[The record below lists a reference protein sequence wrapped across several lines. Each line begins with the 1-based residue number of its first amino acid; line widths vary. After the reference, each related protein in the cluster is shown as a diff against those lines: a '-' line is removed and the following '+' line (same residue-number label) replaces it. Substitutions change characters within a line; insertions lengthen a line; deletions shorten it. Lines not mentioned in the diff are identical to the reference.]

1 MLSFRLFRNAAA
13 LLALTFATAGLSTPA
28 SAQATEEHWNLLN
41 RIFEASN
48 SVSRE
53 TARQAHG
60 LCVEL
65 GKEAAARSDMTPAQH
80 LYFQAEVESCLSY
93 AMNNGEFSDEN
104 GSACSHHFEMASLFA
119 QSIVAA
125 QGQPGVVQD
134 QLTNLRDRLQ
144 RASEIGPQIG
154 CGGDYA
160 ALLASLPATDTI
172 ASTRE
177 AGIPDDQI
185 MEQIF
190 NATSAI
196 EATQSEDWVRMCRS
210 FEDGVAQRE
219 TLHDVERAYFGAMI
233 ENCIATAM
241 DRGSYSD
248 ESGDA
253 CVHHHA
259 FASKL
264 LEALLFDQGMSF
276 FSDDYREYV
285 KEELKVA
292 IRQGPGMGCT
302 QDYEGLRLE

>member
-1 MLSFRLFRNAAA
+1 MLSIRLLRNAAA
-13 LLALTFATAGLSTPA
+13 LLALTFATSLLSTPA
-28 SAQATEEHWNLLN
+28 NAQATQADWDLLN

-65 GKEAAARSDMTPAQH
+65 GKEVAARSDMTPAQH

-104 GSACSHHFEMASLFA
+104 GSECSHHFKMASLFA

-154 CGGDYA
+154 CEGDYA

-172 ASTRE
+172 ASTQE
-177 AGIPDDQI
+177 TGVPDDQI
-185 MEQIF
+185 REQIF
-190 NATSAI
+190 NATNAI
-196 EATQSEDWVRMCRS
+196 EATQSADWVQMCRT
-210 FEDGVAQRE
+210 FEEGVAQRE
-219 TLHDVERAYFGAMI
+219 QLHDVERVYFGAMI

-241 DRGSYSD
+241 ARGSYSD

-259 FASKL
+259 FASKM
-264 LEALLFDQGMSF
+264 LEALLFDEGMTF

-285 KEELKVA
+285 QEELKIA